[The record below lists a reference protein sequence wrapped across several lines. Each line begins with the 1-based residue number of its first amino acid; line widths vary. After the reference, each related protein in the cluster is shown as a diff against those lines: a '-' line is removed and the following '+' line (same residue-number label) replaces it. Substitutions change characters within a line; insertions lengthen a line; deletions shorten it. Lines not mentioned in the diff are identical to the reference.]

1 MDTELNRN
9 DVSSTRRGFGR
20 AAAFL
25 LAASLVALAAL
36 APGCGRPGQGA
47 LTDSEKAADVE
58 LLNGALAQELTLVD
72 AYSRGLAALDGRGL
86 ALAAEF
92 RGQSQA
98 HVDALTK
105 AIRGLGG
112 RTEAEAAE
120 PEAPRPRERAAA
132 LTLAYEEEN
141 AALALA
147 LEAAPRLATDAPRT
161 LAAALAASHAQH
173 LALLRQALGAGP
185 MAAVPKPFESGTEPP
200 PGAPA
205 VEGG

>member
-1 MDTELNRN
+1 MGTELNRTN
-9 DVSSTRRGFGR
+9 VSSKRRGLGR
-20 AAAFL
+20 AAAFWL
-25 LAASLVALAAL
+25 LVALIAFPL
-36 APGCGRPGQGA
+36 AGCGRSGQGA

-58 LLNGALAQELTLVD
+58 ILNGALVRELTLIE
-72 AYSRGLAALDGRGL
+72 AYERGLGSLDGQVL
-86 ALAAEF
+86 ALAREL

-112 RTEAEAAE
+112 MTDAEAEAL
-120 PEAPRPRERAAA
+120 EAARPRDRAEA

-141 AALALA
+141 AALAYA
-147 LEAAPRLATDAPRT
+147 LEVAPRLETDAPQT

-173 LALLRQALGAGP
+173 VALLRQGLGAGIAT
-185 MAAVPKPFESGTEPP
+185 AAPEPFESGEEPP

-205 VEGG
+205 EEEG